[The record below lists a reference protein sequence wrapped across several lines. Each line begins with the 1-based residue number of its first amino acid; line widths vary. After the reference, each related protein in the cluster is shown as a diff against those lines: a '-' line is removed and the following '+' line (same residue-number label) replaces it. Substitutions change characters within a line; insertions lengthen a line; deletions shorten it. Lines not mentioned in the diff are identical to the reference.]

1 MESDVITLVLIFI
14 LLHMQM
20 FTNGMNESVSSKIC
34 LKDVYFDAFMTM
46 LQFMYSGEI
55 SGYDDVDTDVL
66 LLQLLLLADQF
77 GVSLLHQECCK
88 RLLEHL
94 SEVIQ

>member
-1 MESDVITLVLIFI
+1 MIKM
-14 LLHMQM
+14 HMQM
-20 FTNGMNESVSSKIC
+20 FTNGMSESVSSKIC
-34 LKDVYFDAFMTM
+34 LKDVCFDAFKIMLEFLYTGEVNKGDTM
-46 LQFMYSGEI
+46 DIDM
-55 SGYDDVDTDVL
+55 L

-94 SEVIQ
+94 CEVI